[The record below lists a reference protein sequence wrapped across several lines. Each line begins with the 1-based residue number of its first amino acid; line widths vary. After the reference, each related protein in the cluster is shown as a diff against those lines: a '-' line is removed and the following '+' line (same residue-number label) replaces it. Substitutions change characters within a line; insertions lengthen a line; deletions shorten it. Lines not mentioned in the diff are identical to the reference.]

1 MYSAVYPVLA
11 AQTRLPFYLS
21 GIGISDPEYHVC
33 REKGLVSYQVLYT
46 RSGRGVLRVDQRE
59 FPQEPGSIFF
69 LSPGVPHE
77 YFPVDGMW
85 ETAWAVFRGA
95 QLPEIMGSLGFGS
108 WHEKSGA
115 ELSGCERIFSQLMSA
130 VNDPVSGGERC
141 SMLVYEYI
149 LEVRSLLVT
158 GGSRSK
164 NGGSPADA
172 AIEYM
177 DREFSR
183 DITLEE
189 LAGLSGITLQHFCRV
204 FRAQTGMRPMEY
216 LARRRIA
223 EAKRLL
229 LTTERSVS
237 EIAELTG
244 YASPTYFGVVFRRC
258 EGISPSEYRMSKAL

>member
-21 GIGISDPEYHVC
+21 GIGISDPEYHVF
-33 REKGLVSYQVLYT
+33 REKGLVSFQVLYT
-46 RSGRGVLRVDQRE
+46 RRGSGILRVGQRE

-69 LSPGVPHE
+69 LAPGVPHE
-77 YFPVDGMW
+77 YFPAGGEW

-95 QLPEIMGSLGFGS
+95 QLPEIMRSLGFGS

-149 LEVRSLLVT
+149 LEARSLLVAGAAR
-158 GGSRSK
+158 GGR
-164 NGGSPADA
+164 GASPADA

-229 LTTERSVS
+229 LTTEHSVS
-237 EIAELTG
+237 EIAEMTG
-244 YASPTYFGVVFRRC
+244 YSTPTYFGVVFRRC
-258 EGISPSEYRMSKAL
+258 EGISPSEYRMSKAV

>member
-21 GIGISDPEYHVC
+21 GIGVSDPEYHVC
-33 REKGLVSYQVLYT
+33 REKGLVSFQVLFT
-46 RSGRGVLRVDQRE
+46 RRGSGILRVGQRE
-59 FPQEPGSIFF
+59 IPQAPGSIFF

-77 YFPVDGMW
+77 YYPADGVW

-95 QLPEIMGSLGFGS
+95 QLPEIMSSLGFGS

-141 SMLVYEYI
+141 SMLIYEYI
-149 LEVRSLLVT
+149 LEARSVLMA
-158 GGSRSK
+158 GSSRRA
-164 NGGSPADA
+164 GSPADA

-244 YASPTYFGVVFRRC
+244 YSTPTYFGVVFRRC
-258 EGISPSEYRMSKAL
+258 EGISPSEYRLSKAL

>member
-21 GIGISDPEYHVC
+21 GIGVSDPEYHVC
-33 REKGLVSYQVLYT
+33 REKGLVSFQVLFT
-46 RSGRGVLRVDQRE
+46 RRGSGILRVGQRE
-59 FPQEPGSIFF
+59 IPQAPGSIFF

-77 YFPVDGMW
+77 YYPADGVW

-95 QLPEIMGSLGFGS
+95 QLPEIMSSLGFGS

-141 SMLVYEYI
+141 SMLIYEYI
-149 LEVRSLLVT
+149 LEARSVLLA
-158 GGSRSK
+158 GSSRRTE
-164 NGGSPADA
+164 SPADA

-244 YASPTYFGVVFRRC
+244 YSTPTYFGVVFRRC
-258 EGISPSEYRMSKAL
+258 EGISPSEYRLSKAL